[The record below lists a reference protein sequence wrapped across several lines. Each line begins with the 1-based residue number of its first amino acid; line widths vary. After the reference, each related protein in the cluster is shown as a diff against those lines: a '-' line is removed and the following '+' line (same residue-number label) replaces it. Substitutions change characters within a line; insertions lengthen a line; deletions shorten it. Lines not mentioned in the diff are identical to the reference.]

1 MAEANQGKSNRE
13 LLEELGVEL
22 KQEKK
27 AARTPKEERII
38 AGFEEIQ
45 RFVEEHG
52 RSPEHGE
59 EKDIFERLYATRL
72 DQIRKQQD
80 CRTLVEDIDHQ
91 GLLTSATQVAEPPVE
106 YDSDEELLAELG
118 VEAPKEGDIT
128 YLKHVKSQAD
138 KKAAEEIANR
148 NPCEDFEKFKPL
160 FDKVQG
166 DLKHGLVEP
175 KLLKDQKDR
184 DYMAKIQQGDWFIV
198 NGQKAYVA
206 EFSKERNHGFDK
218 NDYRLRVIYDNRTE
232 SDLLLRSLQK
242 ALYEDEAGRRI
253 VSLSAG
259 PLFDDVA
266 DEEDLASGV
275 IYVLRSKSDH
285 PVVSQNRDIIHKIG
299 VTGGKVERRIANA
312 KVDPTFLM
320 ADVEIVATY
329 KLFSINRAKL
339 ENLLHRFFE
348 NAKLDIEIADR
359 FGNPVSPQEWF
370 LVPLFIIDEVVEK
383 IKDGTISR
391 YSYDVKS
398 ANLVQMDDKSPP
410 VI

>member
-1 MAEANQGKSNRE
+1 MAEVKQEKTNQE
-13 LLEELGVEL
+13 LLAELGVEV

-52 RSPEHGE
+52 HAPEHGE
-59 EKDIFERLYATRL
+59 NKDIFERLYATRL
-72 DQIRKQQD
+72 DQIRKQEE
-80 CRTLVEDIDHQ
+80 CRTLVEEIDHQ
-91 GLLTSATQVAEPPVE
+91 GLLAGSLQVAEPPAE
-106 YDSDEELLAELG
+106 YSTDEELLAELG

-148 NPCEDFEKFKPL
+148 TPCEDFDKFKPL
-160 FDKVQG
+160 FDKVQS
-166 DLKHGLVEP
+166 DLKHGLVEA

-184 DYMAKIQQGDWFIV
+184 DYMAKIEQGDWFIV

-259 PLFDDVA
+259 PLFDDA
-266 DEEDLASGV
+266 IEDDDLASGI

-285 PVVSQNRDIIHKIG
+285 QVVSRNRDVIHKIG
-299 VTGGKVERRIANA
+299 VTGGKVEKRIANA
-312 KVDPTFLM
+312 KLDPTFLM
-320 ADVEIVATY
+320 SEVEVVATY
-329 KLFSINRAKL
+329 KLSNINRTKL
-339 ENLLHRFFE
+339 ENLLHKFFVGSQ
-348 NAKLDIEIADR
+348 LDIEVPDR
-359 FGNPVSPQEWF
+359 FGNMVKPKEWF
-370 LVPLFIIDEVVEK
+370 LVPLFVIDEVVER
-383 IKDGTISR
+383 IKDGSITDFK
-391 YSYDVKS
+391 YDYKL
-398 ANLVQMDDKSPP
+398 AKLVE
-410 VI
+410 VR

>member
-1 MAEANQGKSNRE
+1 MAEVKQEKTNQE
-13 LLEELGVEL
+13 LLAELGVEV

-52 RSPEHGE
+52 HAPEHGE
-59 EKDIFERLYATRL
+59 NKDIFERLYATRL
-72 DQIRKQQD
+72 DQIRKQEE
-80 CRTLVEDIDHQ
+80 CRTLVEEIDHQ
-91 GLLTSATQVAEPPVE
+91 GLLAGGLQVAEPPAE
-106 YDSDEELLAELG
+106 YNTDEELLAELG

-148 NPCEDFEKFKPL
+148 TPCEDFDKFKPL
-160 FDKVQG
+160 FDKVQS
-166 DLKHGLVEP
+166 DLKHGLVEA

-184 DYMAKIQQGDWFIV
+184 DYMAKIEQGDWFVV

-242 ALYEDEAGRRI
+242 ALYEDDAGRRI

-259 PLFDDVA
+259 PLFDDTI
-266 DEEDLASGV
+266 EEDDLASGI
-275 IYVLRSKSDH
+275 IYVLRSKSEH
-285 PVVSQNRDIIHKIG
+285 HVVSQNRDVIHKIG
-299 VTGGKVERRIANA
+299 VTGGKVEKRIANA
-312 KVDPTFLM
+312 KIDPTFLM
-320 ADVEIVATY
+320 AEVEVVATY
-329 KLFSINRAKL
+329 KLSNINRTKL
-339 ENLLHRFFE
+339 ENLLHKFFVE
-348 NAKLDIEIADR
+348 SQLDIEVPDR
-359 FGNPVSPQEWF
+359 FGNMVKPKEWF
-370 LVPLFIIDEVVEK
+370 LVPLFVIDEVVER
-383 IKDGTISR
+383 IKDGSIAR
-391 YSYDVKS
+391 FVYDHKQAKLIKV
-398 ANLVQMDDKSPP
+398 D
-410 VI
+410 

>member
-1 MAEANQGKSNRE
+1 MAEVKQEKTNQE
-13 LLEELGVEL
+13 LLAELGVEV

-45 RFVEEHG
+45 RFVEEYGHA
-52 RSPEHGE
+52 PEHGE
-59 EKDIFERLYATRL
+59 NKDIFERLYATRL
-72 DQIRKQQD
+72 DQIRKQEE
-80 CRTLVEDIDHQ
+80 CRTLVEEIDHQ
-91 GLLTSATQVAEPPVE
+91 GLLAGSLQVAEPPAE
-106 YDSDEELLAELG
+106 YNTDEELLAELG

-148 NPCEDFEKFKPL
+148 TPCEDFDKFKPL
-160 FDKVQG
+160 FDKVQS
-166 DLKHGLVEP
+166 DLKHGLVEA

-184 DYMAKIQQGDWFIV
+184 DYMAKIEQGDWFIV

-259 PLFDDVA
+259 PLFDDTV
-266 DEEDLASGV
+266 EEDDLASGI
-275 IYVLRSKSDH
+275 IYVLRSKSEH
-285 PVVSQNRDIIHKIG
+285 HLVSQNRDVIHKIG
-299 VTGGKVERRIANA
+299 VTGGKVEKRIANA
-312 KVDPTFLM
+312 KIDPTFLM
-320 ADVEIVATY
+320 AEVEVVATY
-329 KLFSINRAKL
+329 NLSNINRTKL
-339 ENLLHRFFE
+339 ENLLHKFFDGSQ
-348 NAKLDIEIADR
+348 LDIEVPDR
-359 FGNPVSPQEWF
+359 FGNMVKPKEWF
-370 LVPLFIIDEVVEK
+370 LVPLFVIDEVVER
-383 IKDGTISR
+383 IKDGSITGFK
-391 YSYDVKS
+391 YDNKS
-398 ANLVQMDDKSPP
+398 AKLVK
-410 VI
+410 VL

>member
-1 MAEANQGKSNRE
+1 MAEVKQEKTNQE
-13 LLEELGVEL
+13 LLAELGVEV

-27 AARTPKEERII
+27 AAKTPKEERII

-52 RSPEHGE
+52 HAPEHGE
-59 EKDIFERLYATRL
+59 NKDIFERLYATRL
-72 DQIRKQQD
+72 DQIRKQED
-80 CRTLVEDIDHQ
+80 CRTLVEEIDHQ
-91 GLLTSATQVAEPPVE
+91 GLLAGGLKVAEPPAE
-106 YDSDEELLAELG
+106 YNTDEELLAELG

-148 NPCEDFEKFKPL
+148 TPCEDFDKFKPL
-160 FDKVQG
+160 FDKVQS
-166 DLKHGLVEP
+166 DLKHGLVEA

-184 DYMAKIQQGDWFIV
+184 DYMAKIEQGDWFIV

-218 NDYRLRVIYDNRTE
+218 NDYRLRVVYDNRTE

-259 PLFDDVA
+259 PLFDDTIE
-266 DEEDLASGV
+266 DDDLASGI

-285 PVVSQNRDIIHKIG
+285 QVVSQNRDVIHKIG
-299 VTGGKVERRIANA
+299 VTGGKVEKRIANA
-312 KVDPTFLM
+312 KIDPTFLM
-320 ADVEIVATY
+320 AEVEVVATY
-329 KLFSINRAKL
+329 KLSNINRTKL
-339 ENLLHRFFE
+339 ENLLHKFFVGSQ
-348 NAKLDIEIADR
+348 LDIEVPDR
-359 FGNPVSPQEWF
+359 FGNMVKPKEWF
-370 LVPLFIIDEVVEK
+370 LVPLFVIDEVVER
-383 IKDGTISR
+383 IKDGSITD
-391 YSYDVKS
+391 YKYDYKL
-398 ANLVQMDDKSPP
+398 AKLVEAL
-410 VI
+410 

>member
-1 MAEANQGKSNRE
+1 MAEVKQEKTNQE
-13 LLEELGVEL
+13 LLAELGVEV

-52 RSPEHGE
+52 HAPEHGE
-59 EKDIFERLYATRL
+59 NKDIFERLYATRL
-72 DQIRKQQD
+72 DQIRKQED
-80 CRTLVEDIDHQ
+80 CRTLVEEIDHQ
-91 GLLTSATQVAEPPVE
+91 GLLVGGLKVAEPPAE
-106 YDSDEELLAELG
+106 YNTDEELLAELG

-148 NPCEDFEKFKPL
+148 TPCEDFDKFKPL
-160 FDKVQG
+160 FDKVQS
-166 DLKHGLVEP
+166 DLKHGLVEA

-184 DYMAKIQQGDWFIV
+184 DYMAKIEQGDWFIV

-218 NDYRLRVIYDNRTE
+218 SDYRLRVIYDNRTE

-259 PLFDDVA
+259 PLFDDTIE
-266 DEEDLASGV
+266 DDDLASGI

-285 PVVSQNRDIIHKIG
+285 QVVSQNRDVIHKIG
-299 VTGGKVERRIANA
+299 VTGGKVEKRIANA
-312 KVDPTFLM
+312 KLDPTFLM
-320 ADVEIVATY
+320 AEVEVVATY
-329 KLFSINRAKL
+329 KLSNISRTKL
-339 ENLLHRFFE
+339 ENLLHKFFGDSQL
-348 NAKLDIEIADR
+348 NIEVPDR
-359 FGNPVSPQEWF
+359 FGNMVKPKEWF
-370 LVPLFIIDEVVEK
+370 LVPLFVIDEVVER
-383 IKDGTISR
+383 IKDGTIG
-391 YSYDVKS
+391 SYKYDFHTAS
-398 ANLVQMDDKSPP
+398 LVGLDNS
-410 VI
+410 